1 MVLHKR
7 SRRIEEF
14 MGVMIM
20 SEVIN
25 IKALKYPESLHYE
38 WEGELVS
45 KTSEY
50 VTVLCKPGRK
60 LKHYSKDTTF
70 TINNTSLEFFSL
82 KEGFTVA
89 MEIEN
94 GSIVSYYCNVALPSV
109 LRGNEIYFVDLDLD
123 LVKKQNEQWEVIDE
137 EEFETNSFKYN
148 YPPELKEGAIRSLE
162 EMKSRVNKKEFPF
175 NESVLESF
183 KAQLPL

>member
-1 MVLHKR
+1 
-7 SRRIEEF
+7 
-14 MGVMIM
+14 M

-25 IKALKYPESLHYE
+25 IKALKYPETLHYE

-50 VTVLCKPGRK
+50 VLVLCKPGRK
-60 LKHYSKDTTF
+60 LKHYSKGTTF
-70 TINNTSLEFFSL
+70 TINNTSLEYFSL

-94 GSIVSYYCNVALPSV
+94 GCIVSYYCNVALPSL
-109 LRGNEIYFVDLDLD
+109 LRGNEISFVDLDLD

-148 YPPELKEGAIRSLE
+148 YPLELKEGAIGSLE

-183 KAQLPL
+183 KSVIPL